1 MRSSSLQLKPGSE
14 NRKPNKLASMITLRI
29 EDA

>member
-1 MRSSSLQLKPGSE
+1 MRSSILQLKPGSE
-14 NRKPNKLASMITLRI
+14 NRKPNKLASTTVSLT